1 MAALLTRAKDDIK
14 EVTKLLEEC
23 NAMHIKVMG
32 PDVNE
37 SRGNFGVG
45 RDGQIR
51 FGLTAIK
58 GLGEAASA
66 AIVSEREKNGPYK
79 DIFDFVQRVPMSAVK
94 RSGLESLALS
104 GAFDCFSDQLR
115 REQFMGVNAS
125 GEKFLD
131 TLTRFGNCY
140 QQSKM
145 ESEYSLFGSE
155 MIEITTPPIPQA
167 EPWSKIELLNKE
179 RDLVGIYLSAHPLD
193 EYAVVLQDICNL
205 HMNAME
211 DLTPYN
217 GQEVQFGGIV
227 TGLRQGVTKRGA
239 PYGIATIEDYS
250 GSGEVALFGQDWPK
264 WGGYMAVGAILFI
277 TGRVQGRQYD
287 ESKLELRIGSIEM
300 LHDVADKMVDSLTVH
315 MPLEALS
322 EDFVAEFA
330 NLSKP
335 AEGEKGTTSLRFTI
349 TGGSGTRLEM
359 VSTGE
364 KIKVTRPLLQML
376 REDER
381 IDYRINA

>member
-1 MAALLTRAKDDIK
+1 
-14 EVTKLLEEC
+14 
-23 NAMHIKVMG
+23 
-32 PDVNE
+32 VNE
-37 SRGNFGVG
+37 SHGNFGVG

-66 AIVSEREKNGPYK
+66 IIVSEREKNGPYK

-94 RSGLESLALS
+94 RSGLECLAMS

-115 REQFMGVNAS
+115 REQFQGVNAQ

-131 TLTRFGNCY
+131 TLTKFSNSY
-140 QQSKM
+140 QQTKM
-145 ESEYSLFGSE
+145 ESEYSLFGSD
-155 MIEITTPPIPQA
+155 MVEITTPPIPPA

-193 EYAVVLQDICNL
+193 DYAVVLQDICNL

-211 DLTPYN
+211 DLTPYS
-217 GQEVQFGGIV
+217 GQEVMFGGIV
-227 TGLRQGVTKRGA
+227 TGLRQGVTRRGA

-250 GSGEVALFGQDWPK
+250 GSGEVALFGQEWPK
-264 WGGYMAVGAILFI
+264 WGGYMAVGATLLI

-287 ESKLELRIGSIEM
+287 ESKLELRIGSIEL
-300 LHDVADKMVDSLTVH
+300 LHDVADKMVESITVN
-315 MPLEALS
+315 MPIDALD
-322 EDFVAEFA
+322 EDFVAEFS

-335 AEGEKGTTSLRFTI
+335 EEGETGTTSLHFVFTDPE
-349 TGGSGTRLEM
+349 GMRLEM
-359 VSTGE
+359 MSTGE
-364 KIKVTRPLLQML
+364 KIRVTRPLLKM
-376 REDER
+376 
-381 IDYRINA
+381 IG